1 MFETTDKIIRFLEF
15 VTERV
20 GRLVSWLVLF
30 MVLVTFVVV
39 VLRYVFN
46 VGWIALQE
54 SVIYAHAVVFML
66 GAAFS
71 LKHQQHVRVDV
82 FYHRM
87 SLKSRAWVDI
97 FGTVVFLIPVSAFIL
112 FSSFEYVVESIEL
125 QEGSREAGG
134 LPFVYLLKAQII
146 SMAVLL
152 LLQALAELLKNTL
165 VIIRPV
171 QVNPDA

>member
-1 MFETTDKIIRFLEF
+1 LSTSIDKIIRSLEF

-20 GRLVSWLVLF
+20 GRLVSGLVLF

-46 VGWIALQE
+46 IGWIALQE
-54 SVIYAHAVVFML
+54 SVIYAHAMVFML

-71 LKHQQHVRVDV
+71 LKHHQHVRVDI

-87 SLKSRAWVDI
+87 SLKSRAWVDV
-97 FGTVVFLIPVSAFIL
+97 FGTVFFLVPVSAFIL

-134 LPFVYLLKAQII
+134 LPFVYLLKTQILC
-146 SMAVLL
+146 MAVLL
-152 LLQALAELLKNTL
+152 LMQALAELLKNSL
-165 VIIRPV
+165 VILRPA
-171 QVNPDA
+171 QVEF